1 VDRSG
6 DVAAFSSRGPVTAD
20 GSDRIKPDIA
30 APGVNIFSSLPDGNY
45 GESSGTSMAGPHVAG
60 VVALLWSADPS
71 LIGDIDRTEQIIVD
85 TAQPYVGET
94 LGCFTEGTPN
104 AAYGYGIVDAY
115 AAVKEVLGE

>member
-1 VDRSG
+1 
-6 DVAAFSSRGPVTAD
+6 
-20 GSDRIKPDIA
+20 
-30 APGVNIFSSLPDGNY
+30 
-45 GESSGTSMAGPHVAG
+45 
-60 VVALLWSADPS
+60 LWSADPS